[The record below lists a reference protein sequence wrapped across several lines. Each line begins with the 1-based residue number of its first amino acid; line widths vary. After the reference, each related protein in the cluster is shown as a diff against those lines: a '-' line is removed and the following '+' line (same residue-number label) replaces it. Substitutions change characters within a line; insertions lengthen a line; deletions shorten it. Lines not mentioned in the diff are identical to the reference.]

1 MEERSQKPYFDKQ
14 SLQRFVASEGK
25 TIKGIICYLWQNNIN
40 KNDVIELIDN
50 VELVF
55 TDDSKLTF
63 GCNNDNSGLEAIE
76 FDFKAEKAELEKE
89 FEGRIKLFGVNASP
103 TNMWKDVVGTKL
115 ISVQLT
121 KEDGNYL
128 SDSVLL
134 DFGTEKRTIAVSPMD
149 GLIIDFYEE

>member
-1 MEERSQKPYFDKQ
+1 MEEKTQRPYFDKQ

-40 KNDVIELIDN
+40 KSDVIELIDN
-50 VELVF
+50 LELVF
-55 TDDSKLTF
+55 TDGSKLTF
-63 GCNNDNSGLEAIE
+63 GCNNENSGLEAID
-76 FDFKAEKAELEKE
+76 FDFNAEKAELEKE
-89 FEGRIKLFGVNASP
+89 FDGRIKLFGVNASP
-103 TNMWKDVVGTKL
+103 TNMWKDIVGLKL

-121 KEDGNYL
+121 KESDNYL

-134 DFGTEKRTIAVSPMD
+134 DFGTEKRTVEISPMD